1 MTQKTNGNG
10 VFTVVWAFLP
20 PQLKG
25 FARQWYKRRER
36 TPAVSSFLGWSR
48 QTPALGRAG
57 EGGLQ
62 WFPVSRTSVLHLFT
76 GILHGFPRRHILM
89 GTDFDNTLGNVTDKQ
104 SIAMQT
110 FSLGC
115 AFCKTFD
122 KTVINIAVDLRI
134 SIINF
139 FREKT

>member
-1 MTQKTNGNG
+1 
-10 VFTVVWAFLP
+10 
-20 PQLKG
+20 
-25 FARQWYKRRER
+25 
-36 TPAVSSFLGWSR
+36 
-48 QTPALGRAG
+48 
-57 EGGLQ
+57 
-62 WFPVSRTSVLHLFT
+62 
-76 GILHGFPRRHILM
+76 M

-104 SIAMQT
+104 SIAIQT

-122 KTVINIAVDLRI
+122 ETVINIAVDLRI